1 MQVLRKIGIAFEP
14 GYDPILELDR
24 AAKAGTIHPP
34 PDEGRSQD
42 AHLRRAEQP
51 LVDRIVDGKESGHY
65 YLMLGA
71 KGVGKSTMIGQW
83 VCVVASNAEP

>member
-1 MQVLRKIGIAFEP
+1 MIRSVGSLPFSYDAVLMFLAV
-14 GYDPILELDR
+14 ELDR

-34 PDEGRSQD
+34 PDEGQSHD
-42 AHLRRAEQP
+42 AHLRRSEQP

-71 KGVGKSTMIGQW
+71 KGVGKSTMIGRLS
-83 VCVVASNAEP
+83 VYTL